1 MKDCPRLYIGHA
13 LEFML
18 GATLEPR
25 AARSDPHGWSYF
37 DQRPFLGGGAS
48 GLAPRGVVYTPAP
61 CRAPRKGAACKLHI
75 NLHGCGMAEDALGLT
90 YVQNA
95 GFAEWAET
103 NGIVVLFP
111 QTGGTVRALRSV

>member
-1 MKDCPRLYIGHA
+1 MYKDKRQERMKDCPRLYIGHA

-25 AARSDPHGWSYF
+25 AARSDPHGWGYF

-61 CRAPRKGAACKLHI
+61 CRAPRRGAACRLHI
-75 NLHGCGMAEDALGLT
+75 NLHGCGMAEVSAITRTPYCDSL
-90 YVQNA
+90 
-95 GFAEWAET
+95 
-103 NGIVVLFP
+103 
-111 QTGGTVRALRSV
+111 